1 MMKWKIKLI
10 MNNMMT
16 HKASHVVNVLSL
28 SLAVIVFSLFAGF
41 FISQQDL
48 LYHTSTLFPEYL
60 VANIEKSEEIE
71 SDSSFLKLKQI
82 SRPSES
88 EISSFLLT
96 GINAEVRHNY
106 ADIFAANEYYVYGK
120 KIFPMTPIFLFD
132 FTFSEEER
140 SLLVDESQVKPT
152 NQSVYVNE
160 AMLERLATT
169 VHYEDYTGLNI
180 ESSLKIHHLE
190 ETLDIP
196 LSYQIAGVFKELDYL
211 SSPKIYFSQQGVDT
225 LFKTIKFNDDVSLF
239 DYIASLPPTDP
250 LTSYSFRLYFETMRD
265 LERALMISDSLKT
278 NRAYL
283 NVTSEHLV
291 RLDSLSEL
299 MSFSTIIISISVI
312 LIIFSLLFINIT
324 ITHLELKRAN
334 AKIALL
340 YFFKASTNDILDI
353 YLGQNLVTVL
363 VAMSALFVVPFLAKS
378 LNQLLSKVLGMSI
391 EINIP
396 LLVYQGIPLFIPLL
410 IFAFVFISASVIS
423 VINILIKNQKALVKR
438 LAHND

>member
-1 MMKWKIKLI
+1 
-10 MNNMMT
+10 
-16 HKASHVVNVLSL
+16 
-28 SLAVIVFSLFAGF
+28 
-41 FISQQDL
+41 
-48 LYHTSTLFPEYL
+48 
-60 VANIEKSEEIE
+60 
-71 SDSSFLKLKQI
+71 
-82 SRPSES
+82 
-88 EISSFLLT
+88 
-96 GINAEVRHNY
+96 
-106 ADIFAANEYYVYGK
+106 
-120 KIFPMTPIFLFD
+120 
-132 FTFSEEER
+132 
-140 SLLVDESQVKPT
+140 
-152 NQSVYVNE
+152 VYVNE

-239 DYIASLPPTDP
+239 DYIASLSPTDP

-363 VAMSALFVVPFLAKS
+363 VAMNALFVVPFLANL

-391 EINIP
+391 EINVP

>member
-71 SDSSFLKLKQI
+71 SESSFLKLKQV

-106 ADIFAANEYYVYGK
+106 ADLFAANEYYVYGK
-120 KIFPMTPIFLFD
+120 KLFPITPIFLFD

-140 SLLVDESQVKPT
+140 SLLVAESLVKPT
-152 NQSVYVNE
+152 NQSIYVNE
-160 AMLERLATT
+160 VMLERLATM

-190 ETLDIP
+190 ETLEIP
-196 LSYQIAGVFKELDYL
+196 FSYQIAGVFKELDYL
-211 SSPKIYFSQQGVDT
+211 SSPKIYLSQFS
-225 LFKTIKFNDDVSLF
+225 S
-239 DYIASLPPTDP
+239 P
-250 LTSYSFRLYFETMRD
+250 L
-265 LERALMISDSLKT
+265 
-278 NRAYL
+278 
-283 NVTSEHLV
+283 
-291 RLDSLSEL
+291 
-299 MSFSTIIISISVI
+299 
-312 LIIFSLLFINIT
+312 SLLNCKFF
-324 ITHLELKRAN
+324 HQKQAKKR
-334 AKIALL
+334 
-340 YFFKASTNDILDI
+340 
-353 YLGQNLVTVL
+353 
-363 VAMSALFVVPFLAKS
+363 
-378 LNQLLSKVLGMSI
+378 
-391 EINIP
+391 
-396 LLVYQGIPLFIPLL
+396 
-410 IFAFVFISASVIS
+410 
-423 VINILIKNQKALVKR
+423 
-438 LAHND
+438 